1 MSNDPHAALIGAFV
15 AEAAVSPSREI
26 TALNLA
32 AWQNIFPYRDGHGIP
47 TTNLIRG
54 YVELSRA
61 CGGHF
66 TDPVNTAAFAAADAA
81 VARPNPRDPLD
92 YPAFDAFKD
101 YLAANHGGAASN
113 GALIRAPALATWASI
128 VPSQF
133 PFDTSIAAADAE
145 FTHPSEICVEAN
157 KIYVKALTHL
167 LMQVDPEMVLDIVSE
182 YVADEIQSEDVRR
195 WFFEESAQPLEFI
208 DCGDDPS
215 HVRHAFTLAMHFL
228 RQPDIS
234 FEEAIQMTIAKGGD
248 LVANTAVV
256 GALVAA
262 YQPVP
267 EEAIADL
274 AASGGQLQQYCA
286 SSILDKSL
294 YSYIRNGFSWRGL

>member
-32 AWQNIFPYRDGHGIP
+32 AWQNIVPYRDGHGIP

-61 CGGHF
+61 CGTPF

-81 VARPNPRDPLD
+81 VARPNVRDPLD
-92 YPAFDAFKD
+92 YPAFQAFKD
-101 YLAANHGGAASN
+101 YLAANHASTTTN

-133 PFDTSIAAADAE
+133 LFDEAIAAADAE
-145 FTHPSEICVEAN
+145 FTHPSQVCVEVN
-157 KIYVKALTHL
+157 KVYVKALTHL
-167 LMQVDPEMVLDIVSE
+167 LMQVDPEMVLDIVSD
-182 YVADEIQSEDVRR
+182 YVAEDIESEEVRR
-195 WFFEESAQPLEFI
+195 WFLEDSAMAIEFI
-208 DCGDDPS
+208 DCSDDPS
-215 HVRHAFTLAMHFL
+215 HVRHAFTLTMHFL
-228 RQPDIS
+228 RHSDIS
-234 FEEAIQMTIAKGGD
+234 YEEAIHLTIAKGGD
-248 LVANTAVV
+248 IAANAAVV

-262 YQPVP
+262 YHPVP
-267 EEAIADL
+267 EEAVADL
-274 AASGGQLQQYCA
+274 AAAAGPLQQYCA
-286 SSILDKSL
+286 SSLLDKSL
-294 YSYIRNGFSWRGL
+294 YAYVRNNYSWQGL